1 MRKLQRIF
9 ESTPE
14 IWLRRAKGSFISPQ
28 KEFSLYWKSFLE
40 SELGKIYQAIPW
52 ERLIKS
58 LKLKDNRKG
67 RSSQFSPQGKL
78 ALMFLKAYT
87 GLSDR
92 KLYEHLNG
100 SIQYQLFC
108 GIFLGPE
115 KLADFKIISKI
126 RTELAKKLTIR
137 EVQNDL
143 AKAWKPYIENP
154 NIVLEDATCYE
165 SYMRYPTNVKL
176 LWESVDWMYG
186 QLKLTCKYL
195 KIPTPRT
202 KYLEQKEKY
211 FAYMR
216 MRKKPWKQTIKRTRS
231 LLYLLNKLFEEQDKI
246 EDQHRM
252 LRYPEKY
259 HKKKRVIRKVLSQQ
273 QEMFTTGNRSI
284 PDKIVSISKSY
295 IRPIVRGKEVKKVE
309 FGAKVNMIQVDGINF
324 IEHLSFDAFN
334 EGPRL
339 IDSIRYSRILFG
351 KITHISA
358 DDIYATN
365 ANRKWCTSQKIVT
378 NFKRKGRA
386 GKHEDHRQ
394 IIASELRKERA
405 TRMEGS
411 FGTEKQHYSLDKI
424 KARIEL
430 NEILW
435 IFFGVHTA
443 NAVRIAKRL
452 AQEKLS
458 QEAA

>member
-1 MRKLQRIF
+1 MSKLHRIF

-14 IWLRRAKGSFISPQ
+14 IAFISPQ
-28 KEFSLYWKSFLE
+28 REFGLYWDSFLE

-52 ERLIKS
+52 ESLVKS
-58 LKLKDNRKG
+58 LNLKEKRKG
-67 RSSQFSPQGKL
+67 RTSQFSPQGQL

-108 GIFLGPE
+108 GILLGPE
-115 KLADFKIISKI
+115 KLADYKIISRI
-126 RTELAKKLTIR
+126 RTQMAKRLNVR
-137 EVQNDL
+137 VVQDVL
-143 AKAWKPYIENP
+143 AKAWKPFIESP

-165 SYMRYPTNVKL
+165 SYMRYPTDIKL
-176 LWESVDWMYG
+176 IWESVDWMYD
-186 QLKLTCKYL
+186 QMKLTCKYL
-195 KIPTPRT
+195 KIPTPRM
-202 KYLEQKEKY
+202 KYREQRDKY

-216 MRKKPWKQTIKRTRS
+216 MRRKPRKQTVKRTRS
-231 LLYLLNKLFEEQDKI
+231 LLYILNKLIEEQDKI
-246 EDQHRM
+246 EDQHRIHV
-252 LRYPEKY
+252 RFPKKY
-259 HKKKRVIRKVLSQQ
+259 YNKKRVVRKVLSQQ
-273 QEMFTTGNRSI
+273 KTIFETGSSV
-284 PDKIVSISKSY
+284 PDRIVSISKSY
-295 IRPIVRGKEVKKVE
+295 VRPIVRGKEVKKVE
-309 FGAKVNMIQVDGINF
+309 FGAKVNMIQFDGINF
-324 IEHLSFDAFN
+324 IEHLSFDPFN

-339 IDSIRYSRILFG
+339 IESVRYSRLLMG
-351 KITHISA
+351 KITHVSA

-365 ANRKWCTSQKIVT
+365 ANRKWCTAQNITT

-386 GKHEDHRQ
+386 GKHEEHRQ
-394 IIASELRKERA
+394 IIAAELRKERA

-424 KARIEL
+424 KAKTEQ

-435 IFFGVHTA
+435 IFFGVHMA

-452 AQEKLS
+452 AQEKRS
-458 QEAA
+458 KSAA

>member
-1 MRKLQRIF
+1 MSKLRRIF
-9 ESTPE
+9 ETTPE
-14 IWLRRAKGSFISPQ
+14 ISFISPQ
-28 KEFSLYWKSFLE
+28 KEFSLYWNSFLE
-40 SELGKIYQAIPW
+40 SELGKTYQAIPW
-52 ERLIKS
+52 NELIKS
-58 LKLKDNRKG
+58 LKLKENRKG

-78 ALMFLKAYT
+78 ALMFLKSYT

-92 KLYEHLNG
+92 KLFEHLNG
-100 SIQYQLFC
+100 SIHHQMFC
-108 GIFLGPE
+108 GILLGPE
-115 KLADFKIISKI
+115 KLVDYKIISRI
-126 RTELAKKLTIR
+126 RTELGKKLNIR
-137 EVQNDL
+137 VIQDIL

-176 LWESVDWMYG
+176 LWEGVDWMFG
-186 QLKLTCKYL
+186 QMKLTCKYL

-202 KYLEQKEKY
+202 KFLEQKGKY
-211 FAYMR
+211 FDYAR
-216 MRKKPWKQTIKRTRS
+216 MRKKPWKQTTKRTKS
-231 LLYLLNKLFEEQDKI
+231 LLHLLNKLIGELDKI
-246 EDQHRM
+246 EDQYRIHLQLSDNYR
-252 LRYPEKY
+252 
-259 HKKKRVIRKVLSQQ
+259 KKRNVIRKVYSQQ
-273 QEMFTTGNRSI
+273 QEMFTTGSHSV
-284 PDKIVSISKSY
+284 PDRIVSISKNY

-324 IEHLSFDAFN
+324 IEHLSFNAFN
-334 EGPRL
+334 EGTRL
-339 IDSIRYSRILFG
+339 IDSIWYSRALFG

-365 ANRKWCTSQKIVT
+365 ANRKWCTGHNIIT

-394 IIASELRKERA
+394 IIAAELRKERA

-424 KARIEL
+424 KARTMK

-452 AQEKLS
+452 AQEKPS
-458 QEAA
+458 KVAA

>member
-1 MRKLQRIF
+1 
-9 ESTPE
+9 
-14 IWLRRAKGSFISPQ
+14 
-28 KEFSLYWKSFLE
+28 
-40 SELGKIYQAIPW
+40 LGKIYQAIPW
-52 ERLIKS
+52 QKLIRS
-58 LKLKDNRKG
+58 LKLKENRKG

-78 ALMFLKAYT
+78 ALMFLKSYS

-115 KLADFKIISKI
+115 KLRDFKIISKV
-126 RTELAKKLTIR
+126 RTGIANKLNIR
-137 EVQNDL
+137 EVQDVL
-143 AKAWKPYIENP
+143 AKSWKPYIENP

-165 SYMRYPTNVKL
+165 SYMRFPTNVKL
-176 LWESVDWMYG
+176 IWESVDWMYG
-186 QLKLTCKYL
+186 QMKRTCKCL
-195 KIPTPRT
+195 RIPTPRT
-202 KYLEQKEKY
+202 KYLEQKDKY
-211 FAYMR
+211 FSYMR
-216 MRKKPWKQTIKRTRS
+216 MRKKPWKQTTKRTRS
-231 LLYLLNKLFEEQDKI
+231 LLYLLNKLIEELDNIEEQYRI
-246 EDQHRM
+246 YLQF
-252 LRYPEKY
+252 PEKY
-259 HKKKRVIRKVLSQQ
+259 YKKRMVIRKVLSQQ
-273 QEMFTTGNRSI
+273 QEMFTTGTYSVPNR
-284 PDKIVSISKSY
+284 IVSISKSY

-339 IDSIRYSRILFG
+339 IESVRYSRTLFG

-365 ANRKWCTSQKIVT
+365 ANRKWCTGQDIIT

-394 IIASELRKERA
+394 IIAAELRKERA

-424 KARIEL
+424 KARTEK

-435 IFFGVHTA
+435 IFMGVHTA
-443 NAVRIAKRL
+443 NAVRIAKRM
-452 AQEKLS
+452 AQEKSS
-458 QEAA
+458 QSVA

>member
-14 IWLRRAKGSFISPQ
+14 ISFISPQ
-28 KEFSLYWKSFLE
+28 KEFSLYWESFLE
-40 SELGKIYQAIPW
+40 SELGQIYQAIPW
-52 ERLIKS
+52 AGLIKS
-58 LKLKDNRKG
+58 FNLKEKRKG
-67 RSSQFSPQGKL
+67 RRAQFSPQGKL

-108 GIFLGPE
+108 GIFLGPD
-115 KLADFKIISKI
+115 KLADFKIISRI
-126 RTELAKKLTIR
+126 RTELAYRLNIR
-137 EVQNDL
+137 TAQEIL
-143 AKAWKPYIENP
+143 AKAWKPYLENP
-154 NIVLEDATCYE
+154 NIILEDATCYE
-165 SYMRYPTNVKL
+165 SYIRYPTNIKL
-176 LWESVDWMYG
+176 LWECIDWMYG
-186 QLKLTCKYL
+186 RMQKTCKHL

-202 KYLEQKEKY
+202 KYLKQRDRYYKYSRKRRKNQKEK
-211 FAYMR
+211 
-216 MRKKPWKQTIKRTRS
+216 TVLTRS
-231 LLYLLNKLFEEQDKI
+231 LLHLLNKLNHEQDRI
-246 EDQHRM
+246 EDTYRSHLELPDQHYEMRR
-252 LRYPEKY
+252 L
-259 HKKKRVIRKVLSQQ
+259 IRKVFSQQ
-273 QEMFTTGNRSI
+273 QEMFTTGNYSI
-284 PDKIVSISKSY
+284 PDKIVSIFKPY
-295 IRPIVRGKEVKKVE
+295 LRPIIRGKEVKKVE
-309 FGAKVNMIQVDGINF
+309 FGAKTNMIQVDGINF

-334 EGPRL
+334 EGTRL
-339 IDSIRYSRILFG
+339 IESVRYSRSLFG
-351 KITHISA
+351 RISHVSA

-365 ANRKWCTSQKIVT
+365 ANRKWCTGQKIVT

-394 IIASELRKERA
+394 IIAAELRKERA

-424 KARIEL
+424 KARIMP

-452 AQEKLS
+452 AQEELD
-458 QEAA
+458 QLAA

>member
-1 MRKLQRIF
+1 MGKLRRIF
-9 ESTPE
+9 ETTPE
-14 IWLRRAKGSFISPQ
+14 ISFISPQ
-28 KEFSLYWKSFLE
+28 KEFTLYWNSFLE
-40 SELGKIYQAIPW
+40 SELGKIYQSIPW
-52 ERLIKS
+52 LDLTKS
-58 LKLKDNRKG
+58 FKLKENRKG
-67 RSSQFSPQGKL
+67 RSSQFNPQGKL
-78 ALMFLKAYT
+78 ALMFLKSYT

-92 KLYEHLNG
+92 KLFEHLNG

-108 GIFLGPE
+108 GIFLGPDR
-115 KLADFKIISKI
+115 LTDFKIISKI
-126 RTELAKKLTIR
+126 RTELAKKLDIR
-137 EVQNDL
+137 FAQDVL
-143 AKAWKPYIENP
+143 AKYWKPHIKNP

-176 LWESVDWMYG
+176 LWESVDWMHG
-186 QLKLTCKYL
+186 QMRLTCKHL

-202 KYLEQKEKY
+202 KYLEQKDKY
-211 FAYMR
+211 FTYMR

-231 LLYLLNKLFEEQDKI
+231 LLYLLNKLIEQQHKI
-246 EDQHRM
+246 EDQYRIHIKFPE
-252 LRYPEKY
+252 RYYE
-259 HKKKRVIRKVLSQQ
+259 KKRVIRKVLAQQ
-273 QEMFTTGNRSI
+273 KKIFETNKSV
-284 PDKIVSISKSY
+284 PDRIVSISKSY

-324 IEHLSFDAFN
+324 IEHLSFNPFN

-339 IDSIRYSRILFG
+339 IESVRYSRTLFG

-365 ANRKWCTSQKIVT
+365 ANRKWCTRQTITT

-386 GKHEDHRQ
+386 GKYEDQRQ

-411 FGTEKQHYSLDKI
+411 FGTEKQHYSLDKV
-424 KARIEL
+424 KAKTEK
-430 NEILW
+430 NEMLW
-435 IFFGVHTA
+435 IFFGVHMA

-452 AQEKLS
+452 AQEKSS
-458 QEAA
+458 QLIA

>member
-14 IWLRRAKGSFISPQ
+14 ILFISPQ
-28 KEFSLYWKSFLE
+28 QEFKLYWNSFLE

-52 ERLIKS
+52 AQLAKS
-58 LKLKDNRKG
+58 LNLKEKRIG
-67 RSSQFSPQGKL
+67 RVSQFSPQGKL
-78 ALMFLKAYT
+78 GLMFLKAYT

-115 KLADFKIISKI
+115 KLADFKIISRI
-126 RTELAKKLTIR
+126 RTELASKLNIR
-137 EVQNDL
+137 VIQDVL

-176 LWESVDWMYG
+176 IWESVDWMYE
-186 QLKLTCKYL
+186 QMKLTCKYL

-231 LLYLLNKLFEEQDKI
+231 LLYLLNKLLEEQEKI
-246 EDQHRM
+246 QDQYRIHIKF
-252 LRYPEKY
+252 PEKY
-259 HKKKRVIRKVLSQQ
+259 YQNKRVIRKVLSQQ
-273 QEMFTTGNRSI
+273 IKIFETGASV
-284 PDKIVSISKSY
+284 PDRIVSISKSY
-295 IRPIVRGKEVKKVE
+295 IRPIVRGKEVKTVE
-309 FGAKVNMIQVDGINF
+309 FGAKVNMIQFDGINF
-324 IEHLSFDAFN
+324 IEHLSFDAFH
-334 EGPRL
+334 EGNRL
-339 IDSIRYSRILFG
+339 IESIRYSRTLFG
-351 KITHISA
+351 KITHVSA

-365 ANRKWCTSQKIVT
+365 VNRKWCSSQRITT

-386 GKHEDHRQ
+386 GKFEDQRQ

-424 KARIEL
+424 KARIEN

-435 IFFGVHTA
+435 IFFGVHMA

-452 AQEKLS
+452 AMEKS
-458 QEAA
+458 IHSAA